1 MEGIMEKE
9 SEVKTNYRNLSPV
22 RPVIH
27 KLKDHLKVL
36 ILCAPCAP
44 NLKVT
49 VDYSSLLFTDC
60 VLQQV
65 LIKFCGTI
73 LDIAFSVML

>member
-36 ILCAPCAP
+36 ILCAP

-49 VDYSSLLFTDC
+49 VDYSSLLRTDC

>member
-36 ILCAPCAP
+36 LFYVPSF
-44 NLKVT
+44 KVIVDTSVQLRTKKVDCIT
-49 VDYSSLLFTDC
+49 VKY
-60 VLQQV
+60 
-65 LIKFCGTI
+65 
-73 LDIAFSVML
+73 

>member
-36 ILCAPCAP
+36 ILCAP

-49 VDYSSLLFTDC
+49 VDYSSLLWTDC

>member
-27 KLKDHLKVL
+27 KLKDHLKVRHSKL
-36 ILCAPCAP
+36 FIL
-44 NLKVT
+44 
-49 VDYSSLLFTDC
+49 VDWIEIGHSITF
-60 VLQQV
+60 
-65 LIKFCGTI
+65 KRR
-73 LDIAFSVML
+73 M